1 MSGSEGGEDALTP
14 QESWGE
20 IHATM
25 DKARSSM
32 YLAGTSEI
40 LLLWAAITPVLY
52 LFEYWLQTGGADLA
66 AESPWV
72 RAPIFGVV
80 VAAGMVGSGFIGRRA
95 ASRNVTKEIGRAI
108 GIRVFSFWIAV
119 GVAAWYIPAAAG
131 MWTPELGPQIPH
143 VAIGVVT
150 LGYVL
155 FGIMTN
161 LVLAG
166 VGAGIAAAYYLP
178 SHLAGDAALVV
189 SAVAT
194 LVVVVLGALWLRK
207 SGIR

>member
-1 MSGSEGGEDALTP
+1 MSGSEGGDGALTP
-14 QESWGE
+14 QESWGA
-20 IHATM
+20 IHATI
-25 DKARSSM
+25 DKTRSSM

-40 LLLWAAITPVLY
+40 LLLWAAITPVMY
-52 LFEYWLQTGGADLA
+52 LFEYWLQTGGSHLTE
-66 AESPWV
+66 ESPWV
-72 RAPIFGVV
+72 RGPIFGVV

-95 ASRNVTKEIGRAI
+95 ARRNVTREIGRAI

-119 GVAAWYIPAAAG
+119 GVAAWCIPAAAG
-131 MWTPELGPQIPH
+131 MWTDELGPQIPH

-166 VGAGIAAAYYLP
+166 IGLGIAAAYYLP
-178 SHLAGDAALVV
+178 DQLAGDAALVV

-194 LVVVVLGALWLRK
+194 LVVVALGALWLRK